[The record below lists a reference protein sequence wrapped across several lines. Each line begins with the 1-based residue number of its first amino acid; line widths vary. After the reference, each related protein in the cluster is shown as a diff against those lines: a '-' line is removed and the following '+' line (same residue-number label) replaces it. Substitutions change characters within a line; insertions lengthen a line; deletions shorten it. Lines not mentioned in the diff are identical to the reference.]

1 MTTPLQIIRQGF
13 KLLMESGRFDRV
25 LEKVSISR
33 RRSSD
38 LELILFLILC
48 HQVVITAAENGN
60 LQAEMEVCPEHTN
73 RGGSLHGGFTATLV
87 DQMSTLALL
96 THTDEN
102 LAAGVSIELNVSFLS
117 PANVGD
123 HI

>member
-1 MTTPLQIIRQGF
+1 
-13 KLLMESGRFDRV
+13 
-25 LEKVSISR
+25 
-33 RRSSD
+33 
-38 LELILFLILC
+38 
-48 HQVVITAAENGN
+48 
-60 LQAEMEVCPEHTN
+60 MEVCPEHTN

-96 THTDEN
+96 THADEN

-123 HI
+123 QILIEASTLRKGRNLAYLTVDIFKKGADKKLIAKASHVKFIGGCGPAAYPAPIPSKL

>member
-1 MTTPLQIIRQGF
+1 
-13 KLLMESGRFDRV
+13 
-25 LEKVSISR
+25 
-33 RRSSD
+33 
-38 LELILFLILC
+38 
-48 HQVVITAAENGN
+48 
-60 LQAEMEVCPEHTN
+60 MEVCPEHTN

-96 THTDEN
+96 THSDEN

-123 HI
+123 HILIEASTLRKGRNLAYLSVDIFKKDGKKLIAKASHVKFIGGCGPAGYPSPPISKL

>member
-1 MTTPLQIIRQGF
+1 
-13 KLLMESGRFDRV
+13 
-25 LEKVSISR
+25 
-33 RRSSD
+33 
-38 LELILFLILC
+38 
-48 HQVVITAAENGN
+48 
-60 LQAEMEVCPEHTN
+60 MEVCPEYTN

-96 THTDEN
+96 THADEN

-123 HI
+123 QILIEASTLRKGRNLAYLTVDIFKKEDRKLIAKASHVKFIGGCGPAATPAPPNVPPTPTPSKL